1 MTAPDDQRIGQ
12 LLRTLRRHEG
22 VRQVDVAVRARVP
35 REDVIHLE
43 AGRAGAIPLDRIQRM
58 FEATGGR
65 ARLIVSWN
73 GAAADRLLDA
83 RHAALVEQTVA
94 QLAKRGWRAD
104 PELSFAEFGERGS
117 IDALASHARRLAIA
131 VCEVKTELGS
141 LEETNRVLDA
151 KVRLAPGLAAA
162 RLGWRP
168 QSIARVLILADST
181 TNRRVIARHA
191 RTMASVYPGSTNDVK
206 RWLRSPTPRFAGIWF
221 MSEVADGDS
230 TGTQQPQK
238 SASGDF

>member
-1 MTAPDDQRIGQ
+1 MPVTAPDDQRIGQ

-22 VRQVDVAVRARVP
+22 ARQVDVALRAHVP
-35 REDVIHLE
+35 REDVMQLE

-83 RHAALVEQTVA
+83 RHAALVERTVG
-94 QLAKRGWRAD
+94 QLAHRGWRAD
-104 PELSFAEFGERGS
+104 PEVSFAGYGERGS
-117 IDALASHARRLAIA
+117 IDVLASNPRRQAIA

-151 KVRLAPGLAAA
+151 KVRLVPGLAAA

-168 QSIARVLILADST
+168 RCLARVLILAASS

-191 RTMASVYPGSTNDVK
+191 QTMASIYPGSTNDVK
-206 RWLRSPTPRFAGIWF
+206 RWLREPTPKFSGIWF
-221 MSEVADGDS
+221 MSEVADADS
-230 TGTQQPQK
+230 AG
-238 SASGDF
+238 S